1 MGAHTALADRTV
13 RENIMTG
20 IHFLGCKCCG
30 AYDRHN
36 EVRKWPFIAK
46 VGFCRMPAF
55 YLPVAGSRP
64 PEMAL

>member
-1 MGAHTALADRTV
+1 MNQPILAVPGVPAAPKLPQAKAGPARSV
-13 RENIMTG
+13 SGPPPPN
-20 IHFLGCKCCG
+20 
-30 AYDRHN
+30 
-36 EVRKWPFIAK
+36 IAK